1 MLLKT
6 IWAERTLPYELK
18 QAHFDQQAYGIR
30 KTFHSCTLGGKRN

>member
-18 QAHFDQQAYGIR
+18 QVHFDSLQLVG
-30 KTFHSCTLGGKRN
+30 L